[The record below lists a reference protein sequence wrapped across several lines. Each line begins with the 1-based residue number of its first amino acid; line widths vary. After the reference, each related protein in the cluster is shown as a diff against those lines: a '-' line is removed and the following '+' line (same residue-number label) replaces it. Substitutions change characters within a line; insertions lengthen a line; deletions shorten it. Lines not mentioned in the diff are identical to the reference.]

1 MAWIELHQSLVEH
14 KKMDDLLRESG
25 LSRDT
30 ALGRL
35 CILWLWTLS
44 NREDGLLTGVD
55 ARRLGQIL
63 DLQPRKAQSFLDA
76 LVRSGFLDQSAEG
89 LRVHD
94 WEDYTGRL
102 LEIRRKNA
110 DRVRRNR
117 ERQRSPSPE
126 QDENDDCDGN
136 ANSNANGNANSN
148 ANSNANG
155 NGHVTPLPNQT
166 KPNLTKPDQTKP
178 GFSFFDPVDHP
189 DLGAGAGNEKLTD
202 YLLDR
207 GLLPEE
213 WLGATR
219 ELLDRSRLLTDGL
232 FKVFCTRQP
241 GYTDYAKVFPLVT
254 RYRETERDRVW
265 DEDRE
270 DLLGYAFEQAALS
283 GAGGS
288 WPYIDGVLGRMRQR
302 GIRTRRQAEDYEERW
317 LSGEIVKVT

>member
-63 DLQPRKAQSFLDA
+63 DLQPRRAQSFLDA
-76 LVRSGFLDQSAEG
+76 MVRSGFLDQSAEG

-102 LEIRRKNA
+102 LEIRRK
-110 DRVRRNR
+110 DR
-117 ERQRSPSPE
+117 ERKRRSRAEASSQEDEADPDPPCETSGESPE
-126 QDENDDCDGN
+126 PVRGTSGENP
-136 ANSNANGNANSN
+136 
-148 ANSNANG
+148 
-155 NGHVTPLPNQT
+155 PLPNPTQ
-166 KPNLTKPDQTKP
+166 PNLTKPDQTKP

>member
-63 DLQPRKAQSFLDA
+63 DLQPRRAQSFLDA
-76 LVRSGFLDQSAEG
+76 MVRSGFLDQSAEG

-102 LEIRRKNA
+102 LEIRRK
-110 DRVRRNR
+110 DR
-117 ERQRSPSPE
+117 ERKRRSRAEASSQEDEADPDPPCETSGESPE
-126 QDENDDCDGN
+126 PVRGTSGENP
-136 ANSNANGNANSN
+136 
-148 ANSNANG
+148 
-155 NGHVTPLPNQT
+155 PLPNPTQ
-166 KPNLTKPDQTKP
+166 PNLTKPDQTKP

-254 RYRETERDRVW
+254 RYRETEQDRVW